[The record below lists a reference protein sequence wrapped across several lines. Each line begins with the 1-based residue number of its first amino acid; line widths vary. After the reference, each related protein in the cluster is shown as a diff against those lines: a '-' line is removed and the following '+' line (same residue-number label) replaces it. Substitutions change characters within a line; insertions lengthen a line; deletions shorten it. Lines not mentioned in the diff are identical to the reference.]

1 MPLLVH
7 IAADRDIA
15 AIERA
20 GIRSP
25 RDRPGI
31 YAMPV
36 MPNFVASH
44 QWLRELKR
52 RGERSMSGV
61 YFRIPDDETVLFGHF
76 SRMPVQTSAAQAAG
90 SILNAPDP
98 LGMQIVVPR
107 KVLPK
112 EILRVRR
119 LPQTLGWRYYPKAHG
134 VKPCGCPACIGRGDI
149 RSRRLR
155 DAFERSL

>member
-15 AIERA
+15 AIARG
-20 GIRSP
+20 GIKP
-25 RDRPGI
+25 LRDRPGI

-52 RGERSMSGV
+52 RGDRTMSGV
-61 YFRIPDDETVLFGHF
+61 YFRVPDDEPVLFGHY
-76 SRMPVQTSAAQAAG
+76 SQTPVPVSAAQAAG
-90 SILNAPDP
+90 AILNAPDP

-107 KVLPK
+107 KVLAK
-112 EILRVRR
+112 EIVRVRP

-134 VKPCGCPACIGRGDI
+134 VKPCGCPACVGRGDI
-149 RSRRLR
+149 KARKLR
-155 DAFERSL
+155 EAFERNL